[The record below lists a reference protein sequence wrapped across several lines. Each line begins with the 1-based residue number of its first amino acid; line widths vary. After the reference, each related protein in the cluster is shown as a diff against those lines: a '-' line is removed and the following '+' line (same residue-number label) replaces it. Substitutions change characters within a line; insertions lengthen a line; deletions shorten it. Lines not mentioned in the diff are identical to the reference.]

1 MYVSKWSPFKSVFLQ
16 CGIASYQVRLQ
27 LQYHSGARR
36 MRPRTVRRYVQAN
49 KFVYTHSHTCVHA
62 VHIHTH
68 IYPHTYISIPP
79 YYVQRYMQTN
89 IFIYTHTHTCIHT
102 VHIHTHIYPHTYMSI
117 PPYSCAYT
125 YMFIHIYMHF
135 HIHTYTH
142 KYWVG
147 QKVCLVL
154 SQNKTFFIFLEEIY
168 WTLYSITEQ
177 TFLPNAI
184 YSYLPTCIFIYPHVH
199 THKHAHV
206 YSHKHVRT
214 CMHVHPHMHVN
225 AHTFPYTGI

>member
-16 CGIASYQVRLQ
+16 CGIASYQVLLQ

-49 KFVYTHSHTCVHA
+49 IFVYTHSHTCVHT

-68 IYPHTYISIPP
+68 IYPHMYISIPP
-79 YYVQRYMQTN
+79 YYVQRYMKTN
-89 IFIYTHTHTCIHT
+89 IFIYTHTCIHT
-102 VHIHTHIYPHTYMSI
+102 VHIHTHIYPHTYISI
-117 PPYSCAYT
+117 PPYSCTCT
-125 YMFIHIYMHF
+125 YMFIHTYMHF

-154 SQNKTFFIFLEEIY
+154 S
-168 WTLYSITEQ
+168 
-177 TFLPNAI
+177 
-184 YSYLPTCIFIYPHVH
+184 
-199 THKHAHV
+199 
-206 YSHKHVRT
+206 
-214 CMHVHPHMHVN
+214 
-225 AHTFPYTGI
+225 